1 MKIDGEIRKYLPSG
15 QRPIESDGLL
25 LIDLEALVLEP
36 LVEGREWLD
45 GSGYERLVV
54 GRLVIRR
61 LSAYEESVSLD
72 GRQPFHL

>member
-61 LSAYEESVSLD
+61 LSL
-72 GRQPFHL
+72 